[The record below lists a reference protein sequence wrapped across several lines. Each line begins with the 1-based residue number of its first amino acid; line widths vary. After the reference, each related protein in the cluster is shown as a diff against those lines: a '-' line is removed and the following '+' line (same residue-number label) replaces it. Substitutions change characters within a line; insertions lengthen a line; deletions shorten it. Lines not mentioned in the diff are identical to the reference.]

1 MENKPNYY
9 AIIPANV
16 RYDKELSPNAK
27 LLYGEITALCNE
39 KGYCWANNSY
49 FAELYSTSDRQ
60 IQRLIKNLIEK
71 KYISVQLIDN
81 KIRKIFIIDNH
92 DKNVGVGMT
101 KMSYYYDKNVTHNN
115 KKNNKKNNNSQ
126 NLPSWIYEEVKS
138 ELMTEE
144 ELKNFEEELK
154 LS

>member
-16 RYDKELSPNAK
+16 RYDKELSSTAK
-27 LLYGEITALCNE
+27 ILYSEITALCNE
-39 KGYCWANNSY
+39 KGYCWANNNY
-49 FAELYSTSDRQ
+49 FMELYSISDRQ
-60 IQRLIKNLIEK
+60 VRNILKLLKEK
-71 KYISVQLIDN
+71 KYISIQLIDN
-81 KIRKIFIIDNH
+81 KIRKIFIVDNPE
-92 DKNVGVGMT
+92 KNFRVLG
-101 KMSYYYDKNVTHNN
+101 KKFPANPEKNFPHNN

-144 ELKNFEEELK
+144 ELKNFEKELK